1 MRRNYKLYSAC
12 LSLLIAICGCDSFL
26 EETPKGSINDTY
38 AQTEKGAEAEMLS
51 LYQVNTELLEQWFMV
66 GELGND
72 LLAYGGNVRD
82 YWKGLITYTDT
93 YMIDNGNNEGLW
105 KWLYV
110 ALSTVNTSINSIHT
124 ANFSSESRRN
134 ELLSEAHALRA
145 FYLHQLVEIYGPAA
159 YYAEEPI
166 TTPEEIEGAQPGVV
180 TFYKRI
186 FADLEIADKD
196 LKAPSEVRS
205 SSFGRMDQ
213 GIAKAIRMRAL
224 MSLAAYDEGVIG
236 EVGMQSKQHCYEEA
250 VKVAVELINNYGYK
264 LEDDFARIFAPD
276 NTENNEIIWSIQYG
290 NTTFDTQNNFI
301 HRYWVSQVN
310 RSARSYSKTI
320 EGLQAHSV
328 FYGREYRAVMPT
340 YYFIKVFNK
349 YDKRRDATFISGYCR
364 TADWNESPDFTDTL
378 LIRSLDVLPREV
390 RSAYEARGIV
400 CDDVSDIYDVATGA
414 VLDNSNVRSCA
425 NIVTKWLDSGRSTA
439 KQEYAYK
446 DAILIRLGEVYITLA
461 EAYTRLGKREEAAQI
476 ITELRERTLVPGHEA
491 EQAVNAT
498 DINIPFIL
506 DEGARELGGELFRWQ
521 MLKRALD
528 KDAFCEWI
536 KAKNP
541 DTNPGNAGDGFGIKP
556 YHINRP
562 VPLSTINSYKALNI
576 KFNQNDGYAQ

>member
-1 MRRNYKLYSAC
+1 MKLNYKLYSVC
-12 LSLLIAICGCDSFL
+12 LSLLMTFCGCDSFL

-38 AQTEKGAEAEMLS
+38 AQTEKGAEAELLS
-51 LYQVNTELLEQWFMV
+51 LYQINTELLEQWFMV

-72 LLAYGGNVRD
+72 LMAYGGNVRD

-93 YMIDNGNNEGLW
+93 YMIDNGSNEGLW

-110 ALSTVNTSINSIHT
+110 ALSTINTSINSINAADFH
-124 ANFSSESRRN
+124 SESKRS

-145 FYLHQLVEIYGPAA
+145 FYLHQIVEIYGPAA
-159 YYAEEPI
+159 YYAEMPI
-166 TTPEEIEGAQPGVV
+166 TNPEEIGGTQPGIA

-186 FADLEIADKD
+186 LADLEIADHS

-213 GIAKAIRMRAL
+213 GIAKAIRMRVL
-224 MSLAAYDEGVIG
+224 MSLAAYDETLIS
-236 EVGMQSKQHCYEEA
+236 EVGMQSKKHCYEEV
-250 VKVAVELINNYGYK
+250 VKVATELKNNYGYK
-264 LEDDFARIFAPD
+264 LESDFSRIFSPD
-276 NTENNEIIWSIQYG
+276 NTENSEIIWSIQYG
-290 NTTFDTQNNFI
+290 NTTFDAQNNFI

-310 RSARSYSKTI
+310 RSVRSYSKTI
-320 EGLQAHSV
+320 NGLQAHSV

-340 YYFIKVFNK
+340 YYFVHVFNK

-364 TADWNESPDFTDTL
+364 TDDWNELPDFSDTL
-378 LIRSLDVLPREV
+378 LIRALDVLPQEV
-390 RSAYEARGIV
+390 KSAYENRGII
-400 CDDVSDIYDVATGA
+400 CDDVADIYDIETGA
-414 VLDNSNVRSCA
+414 ILNNSNVRSCA
-425 NIVTKWLDSGRSTA
+425 NNMTKWLDTSRSTA

-446 DAILIRLGEVYITLA
+446 DAILIRLGEVYVTLA
-461 EAYTRLGKREEAAQI
+461 EAYTRLNRKDEAAQV
-476 ITELRERTLVPGHEA
+476 ITELRQRALMPGHEEA
-491 EQAVNAT
+491 LTVNPE
-498 DINIPFIL
+498 DIDISFIL

-528 KDAFCEWI
+528 KDAFCQWI
-536 KAKNP
+536 KEKNP
-541 DTNPGNAGDGFGIKP
+541 DTNPGNEVKGIGIKP

-576 KFNQNDGYAQ
+576 EFKQNEGYAQ

>member
-1 MRRNYKLYSAC
+1 MKLNYKLYSVC
-12 LSLLIAICGCDSFL
+12 LSLLMTFCGCDSFL

-38 AQTEKGAEAEMLS
+38 AQTEKGAEAELLS
-51 LYQVNTELLEQWFMV
+51 LYQINTELLEQWFMV

-72 LLAYGGNVRD
+72 LMAYGGNVRD

-93 YMIDNGNNEGLW
+93 YMIDNSSNEGLW

-110 ALSTVNTSINSIHT
+110 ALSTINTSINSINAADFH
-124 ANFSSESRRN
+124 SESKRS

-145 FYLHQLVEIYGPAA
+145 FYLHQIVEIYGPAA
-159 YYAEEPI
+159 YYAEMPI
-166 TTPEEIEGAQPGVV
+166 TNPEEIGGTQPGIA

-186 FADLEIADKD
+186 LADLEIADQS

-213 GIAKAIRMRAL
+213 GIAKAIRMRVL
-224 MSLAAYDEGVIG
+224 MSLAAYDETLIG
-236 EVGMQSKQHCYEEA
+236 EVGMQSKKHCYEE
-250 VKVAVELINNYGYK
+250 VIKVTTELKNNYGYK
-264 LEDDFARIFAPD
+264 LESDFSRIFSPD
-276 NTENNEIIWSIQYG
+276 NTENSEIIWSIQYG
-290 NTTFDTQNNFI
+290 NTTFDAQNNFI

-310 RSARSYSKTI
+310 RSVRSYSKTI
-320 EGLQAHSV
+320 NGLQAHSV

-340 YYFIKVFNK
+340 YYFIHVFNK

-364 TADWNESPDFTDTL
+364 TDDWNELPDFSDTL
-378 LIRSLDVLPREV
+378 LIRALDVLPQEV
-390 RSAYEARGIV
+390 KSAYENRGII
-400 CDDVSDIYDVATGA
+400 CDDVADIYDIETGA
-414 VLDNSNVRSCA
+414 ILNNSSVRSCA
-425 NIVTKWLDSGRSTA
+425 NNMTKWLDTSRSTA

-446 DAILIRLGEVYITLA
+446 DAILIRLGEVYVTLA
-461 EAYTRLGKREEAAQI
+461 EAYTRLNRKDEAAQV
-476 ITELRERTLVPGHEA
+476 ITELRQRALMPGHEEA
-491 EQAVNAT
+491 LTVNPE
-498 DINIPFIL
+498 DIDISFIL

-528 KDAFCEWI
+528 KDAFCQWI
-536 KAKNP
+536 KEKNP
-541 DTNPGNAGDGFGIKP
+541 DTNPGNEVKGIGIKP

-576 KFNQNDGYAQ
+576 EFKQNEGYAQ